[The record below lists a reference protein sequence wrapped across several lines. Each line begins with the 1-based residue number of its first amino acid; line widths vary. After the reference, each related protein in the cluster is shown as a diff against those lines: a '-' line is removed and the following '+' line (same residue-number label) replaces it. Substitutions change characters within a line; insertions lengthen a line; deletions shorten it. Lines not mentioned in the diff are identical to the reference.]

1 MLPVDNYKT
10 EIQAVLSASNS
21 LVFTAPP
28 GSGKSTRLPVFLT
41 EMKEI
46 SGEVVVL
53 QPRRLAARMLAAS
66 VAKMYNFNLGSEV
79 GYQVRG
85 EKKRSA
91 NTRLTYR
98 TDGLFLRQLI
108 NSDIDGIGAVV
119 LDEFHERSWQ
129 TDVILPLL
137 IEKQKTHPELKI
149 VVMSATMETEKL
161 CEYLKARLIICESRT
176 YPVDI
181 YYKHFN
187 RNIHLWE
194 RAFSALNDHII
205 KANDDGNILVFMPG
219 VFEINKT
226 IDLCKSFKKFEVCAL
241 HGSMSPEKQDKA
253 LRSSTKNKII
263 VCTNIAE
270 TSLTVEGVHTVID
283 TGYSRVNRYNI
294 SKGIDALSLESISV
308 FSAEQRS
315 GRAGRLGPGKCYRL
329 WSREE
334 QGRKELSTAPE
345 VFRIDLSEVLLQ
357 ILKAG
362 CDPNHFNWYE
372 RPSQDSIDEAM
383 KQLKIY
389 DALENGKLSQIGDT
403 MSEIPAHPRI
413 SRFLIESDKLN
424 CYFQACFWAAI
435 LSERSPVD
443 NKTKLDDKVSPACD
457 LAVITEICNKY
468 FDAPPQEAAKIA
480 ARFKIK
486 TGALK
491 AVNTAFQQFLGL
503 LPQKSIDRIG
513 ERRDNLVNAI
523 LSSFLDRLAVRV
535 DRGTLRYRFANG
547 RVAELTRT
555 SSVRDAEFIVATET
569 IELNSGGSSKFLI
582 GSAVEV
588 PYDLLEEKFL
598 DKLDFKNEYI
608 WNEKTRSVDYSEI
621 IELNGLVIREQ
632 LINNQPVTIKAAEK
646 LADKVLD
653 GTLKL
658 NSWNSKIDKW
668 IEKVKWVRELF
679 PEKNLPEYSEEQIR
693 RITVGFCTGYRTYK
707 EIKNIQVLDYFKNY
721 LSWEDQQFVLDMTP
735 ERIELGN
742 GKKVKIKYEAG
753 KKPKISGFIQDF
765 YGVEKT
771 PEIAGGKVKVLVE
784 LLAPNRRP
792 VHLTEDLEG
801 FWDGVYK
808 DIRSQLAGRYPKHK
822 WI

>member
-10 EIQAVLSASNS
+10 EIQAALSASNS

-41 EMKEI
+41 EMSEI
-46 SGEVVVL
+46 TGEVVVL

-66 VAKMYNFNLGSEV
+66 VAKMYNFDLGVEV

-91 NTRLTYR
+91 GTKLTYR
-98 TDGLFLRQLI
+98 TDGLFLRQII
-108 NSDIDGIGAVV
+108 NSDIDGIGAVI

-137 IEKQKTHPELKI
+137 IEKQKSNPDLKI
-149 VVMSATMETEKL
+149 VVMSATMEKEKL
-161 CEYLKARLIICESRT
+161 CNFLNARLIICESRT

-187 RNIHLWE
+187 RNVHLWE
-194 RAFSALNDHII
+194 RAYEVIKEHVGKSSA
-205 KANDDGNILVFMPG
+205 DGNILVFMPG

-226 IDLCKSFKKFEVCAL
+226 IDLCKGFKNFEVCAL
-241 HGSMSPEKQDKA
+241 HGSMSPEKQDYA
-253 LRSSTKNKII
+253 LRPGAKNKII

-283 TGYSRVNRYNI
+283 AGYSRINRYNF
-294 SKGIDALSLESISV
+294 SKGIDALSLESISE
-308 FSAEQRS
+308 FSSEQRS
-315 GRAGRLGPGKCYRL
+315 GRAGRLGPGICYRL

-345 VFRIDLSEVLLQ
+345 VFRIDLSEVILQ
-357 ILKAG
+357 IYKAG
-362 CDPNHFNWYE
+362 FDPNQFNWYE
-372 RPSQDSIDEAM
+372 RPSQDSIDEAI
-383 KQLKIY
+383 KQLNVY
-389 DALENGKLSQIGDT
+389 DALDGIRLSKIGDT

-413 SRFLIESDKLN
+413 SRFLIEASQLN
-424 CYFQACFWAAI
+424 CYFEACFWAAI
-435 LSERSPVD
+435 LSERSPID
-443 NKTKLDDKVSPACD
+443 NKTKLDDKLSPSSD
-457 LAVITEICNKY
+457 LGVITEICNNY
-468 FDAPPQEAAKIA
+468 FDASPQEASKLS
-480 ARFKIK
+480 ARHKIK
-486 TGALK
+486 SGALK
-491 AVNTAFQQFLGL
+491 AVNTVFQQLLGL
-503 LPQKSIDRIG
+503 LPQKSFDQSADQRS
-513 ERRDNLVNAI
+513 NLVNAI
-523 LSSFLDRLAVRV
+523 LCSFLDKLAVRV

-547 RVAELTRT
+547 KVAELTRT

-569 IELNSGGSSKFLI
+569 IELNTGGNSKFLI

-588 PYDLLEEKFL
+588 PYDIIEEKFL
-598 DKLDFKNEYI
+598 DKLEFKNSYI
-608 WNEKTRSVDYSEI
+608 WNEKNRSVDYMEV
-621 IELNGLVIREQ
+621 IELNGLIIREQ
-632 LINNQPVTIKAAEK
+632 LINNQPVTIEAAEK

-658 NSWNSKIDKW
+658 NNWNSEIDKW
-668 IEKVKWVRELF
+668 IEKVKWVSELF
-679 PEKNLPEYSEEQIR
+679 PEKELPEYSESQIR
-693 RITVGFCTGYRTYK
+693 QVVVGFCSGYRTYK
-707 EIKNIQVLDYFKNY
+707 EIKNITVIDYFKNY
-721 LSWEDQQFVLDMTP
+721 LSWDDQQFIVDMTP
-735 ERIELGN
+735 ERIDLGN

-771 PEIAGGKVKVLVE
+771 PQIAGGKVKVLVE